1 VVGVAA
7 DVRQYWFDP
16 NPRPT
21 VYLPYGQAPRR
32 LTTIVL
38 RTAGDPLRALP
49 AVRERIGALDRRV
62 AIDEVRTMVQVVAEA
77 MAFLKTA
84 AVLMGVLGAVALLL
98 SVVGVYGMMA
108 DFVSH
113 CRHEIGLRMALGAG
127 RGRILRDVVRE
138 GMGAALLG
146 TALGSVG
153 AWLAARTLRGLV
165 YGAGIMDLGL
175 FVVVALILLA
185 AALLAC
191 AVPARRAAAVDPM
204 AALRQE

>member
-1 VVGVAA
+1 VSR
-7 DVRQYWFDP
+7 DVRNADP
-16 NPRPT
+16 RSRPVPEITLPFAQNPWPAAT
-21 VYLPYGQAPRR
+21 VA
-32 LTTIVL
+32 L
-38 RTAGDPLRALP
+38 RTAGDPGSVPPSAAAAIRALDP
-49 AVRERIGALDRRV
+49 DLPMADL
-62 AIDEVRTMVQVVAEA
+62 RTMAQVVAGT
-77 MAFLKTA
+77 TA
-84 AVLMGVLGAVALLL
+84 DDRLNGALFGGFALVALLL
-98 SVVGVYGMMA
+98 AAGGVYGVLS
-108 DFVSH
+108 FVVAQ
-113 CRHEIGLRMALGAG
+113 RTREIGLRMALGAG

>member
-1 VVGVAA
+1 VAGLLRDARFGLRLLLKSPSFSA
-7 DVRQYWFDP
+7 D
-16 NPRPT
+16 
-21 VYLPYGQAPRR
+21 
-32 LTTIVL
+32 
-38 RTAGDPLRALP
+38 
-49 AVRERIGALDRRV
+49 GALFGGF
-62 AIDEVRTMVQVVAEA
+62 A
-77 MAFLKTA
+77 L
-84 AVLMGVLGAVALLL
+84 VALLL
-98 SVVGVYGMMA
+98 AAGGVYGVLS
-108 DFVSH
+108 FVVAQ
-113 CRHEIGLRMALGAG
+113 RTREIGLRMALGAG